1 MDTDRSLKEVK
12 QDVENTRADAKRA
25 LRNVGEVWSG
35 RNAVA
40 SAWRSTKQTY
50 WRTQDKVADTV
61 YGADKSVRENVY
73 MSAGIALGVG
83 AILGYFLT
91 NKSRKKKKC

>member
-1 MDTDRSLKEVK
+1 MDTDRSLKEVR

-61 YGADKSVRENVY
+61 YGAD
-73 MSAGIALGVG
+73 
-83 AILGYFLT
+83 
-91 NKSRKKKKC
+91 